1 MAKENE
7 ELREQLKQAQ
17 DALAAEEVYRHQLEA
32 EIARLRGKPFQP
44 SSEKLSIEQLE
55 LELEGLSL
63 VAPDKSKPT
72 IAEFSK
78 KKRTR
83 NKKTQIPDDLPVEV
97 RVVPVPDS
105 ERICPDTGRE
115 RQFVRYEQ
123 SEKIEWVPGYFQRVI
138 IKREVL
144 ALKCIESDPLPETP
158 LITAEMPAEYRVI
171 PGCMAGIKLIVH
183 LLVSR
188 YCDHLPFYRLE
199 QIFKKRH
206 NVKIDRGLMC
216 HWLKRISESLQILYD
231 ALLKEL
237 IESGYLQIDETFIKL
252 LDPERKGK
260 ARQSYFWVIRHPEL
274 GVLFRFD
281 RGRSADVPLT
291 LLKGFAGRLQSDGY
305 SVYETLQKR
314 WAENGSLVMF
324 NCWAHARRKVE
335 ESLAANGP
343 VAGWYLAKVRE
354 LYAIEDEARNAE
366 ASAEQREA
374 LRRERSRPVLKEIR
388 EMIDK
393 DLDPM
398 KVLPASPLGK
408 AIRYIDN
415 RWENLE
421 RYAQDGHGDIEIDN
435 NFVEN
440 SIRPTAVGKKNWLFI
455 GHPNAGQ
462 VSAVIYTI
470 IENCRMNEVN
480 PFEYLVDVLPRIQD
494 HPINRIS
501 ELLPR
506 QWAVANSEATEQ
518 AEQVA

>member
-1 MAKENE
+1 M
-7 ELREQLKQAQ
+7 REQLKQAQ
-17 DALAAEEVYRHQLEA
+17 DALATEELYRRQLEA

-63 VAPDKSKPT
+63 VAEDKTKPK

-78 KKRTR
+78 QKRTR

-97 RVVPVPDS
+97 RIIPVPDS
-105 ERICPDTGRE
+105 ERICQATGRE
-115 RQFVRYEQ
+115 REFVRYEE
-123 SEKIEWVPGYFQRVI
+123 SEKIEWVPGYFKRVI

-144 ALKCIESDPLPETP
+144 ALKSRDSDPLPETP
-158 LITAEMPAEYRVI
+158 MVTAEMPAEYGVI
-171 PGCMAGIKLIVH
+171 PGCMAGIRLIVH

-281 RGRSADVPLT
+281 RGRSAEVPLT
-291 LLKGFAGRLQSDGY
+291 LLKGFAGCLQSDGY

-314 WAENGSLVMF
+314 WAENVNLVMF
-324 NCWAHARRKVE
+324 NCWAHARRKIK
-335 ESLAANGP
+335 ESLEANGP
-343 VAGWYLAKVRE
+343 VAAWYQAKIRE
-354 LYAIEDEARNAE
+354 LYAIEDEARTAK
-366 ASAEQREA
+366 ASADEREA
-374 LRRERSRPVLKEIR
+374 LRKDKASPVLKEIR
-388 EMIDK
+388 EMIDQ

-415 RWENLE
+415 RWDNLA
-421 RYAQDGHGDIEIDN
+421 RYAQDGNGEIEIDN

-470 IENCRMNEVN
+470 IENCRMNGVN
-480 PFEYLVDVLPRIQD
+480 PFDYLVDVLPRIQD

-506 QWAVANSEATEQ
+506 QWAAAKSGATQPVKKVA
-518 AEQVA
+518 